1 MKNLILA
8 AALACTAGTA
18 MGSDIF
24 AFNMNNMP
32 AGSGGS
38 YSARDASGVF
48 GARMAVFSTAGGAFF
63 DDASGPAG
71 PNLHNF
77 GLTESM
83 GLSVFGNNILI
94 SSTQTILPNGNQQI
108 VFSVFTET
116 GVAFVPVGATVGG
129 ATINAIQFDIG
140 TPNAPADPV
149 DFVSP
154 ITVVS
159 ATFSIFTT
167 AATSFGPF
175 ASTTTT
181 PGGNSLTVRSG
192 VSAGTDITG
201 FGINRMDVTVE
212 VTKIP
217 APASLA
223 LLGLGGLVATRRRR

>member
-24 AFNMNNMP
+24 AFNFNNMP
-32 AGSGGS
+32 AGSGGT
-38 YSARDASGVF
+38 YSARDAAGVF
-48 GARMAVFSTAGGAFF
+48 GARMAVFSTAGGAFL
-63 DDASGPAG
+63 DDATGGPAG
-71 PNLHNF
+71 ANLHDF
-77 GLTESM
+77 GLTQSM
-83 GLSVFGNNILI
+83 GLGAGNNILI

-116 GVAFVPVGATVGG
+116 GAAFVPAGATIGG

-175 ASTTTT
+175 ASTATT
-181 PGGNSLTVRSG
+181 PGGNSLTLRSG

-201 FGINRMDVTVE
+201 FGVNRMDVTVE